1 MSTDTGSLPIVV
13 ATRATAPEGRLP
25 RRFVWLIG
33 AVATVLC
40 FVGSWIPSLWGD
52 EAASVLSAKRSI
64 PSLYQMIHHVDSVH
78 ATYYFGL
85 HWWVKVFGDSPF
97 SVRFPSAIAV
107 GLAAVALILLSER
120 LAGPRVAL
128 IAGIVFCLLPRATYM
143 GEEARSYAF
152 TAAVAAWALLVLV
165 DLLSGRRSGKKW
177 WIVYGALV
185 SFGIYLFLYLAL
197 FIVVHAIVVL
207 AARASRSMWLRWVVA
222 TAAAVAVA
230 APNIIVSILERGQ
243 VAFLAT
249 RNTTGFS
256 SLTVGLW
263 FTNWWIAVVAWALIL
278 VALGFWI
285 RRGVT
290 SRGVTSPG
298 VTSRGVTTS
307 DLASRGLAARG
318 PSVEVVAFAW
328 LLVPGG
334 ILLLSTL
341 IVADFSG
348 RYLSMS
354 APGAAMAMAIGI
366 DRLATRRL
374 GFGIAAT
381 ALVLAICAP
390 TYLAQRTPYAKNE
403 SDWAEV
409 SATIGAHASAGQAVV
424 FDESSRPSVS
434 PRLAYRTYP
443 AGFRGLVDVT
453 LQTPYWQASTWH
465 DRALTVTQA
474 LAAGRFTGHS
484 TVWLIEYAYPGHVDS
499 SGLAELQAAGYSVS
513 TSYRTHRSEII
524 ELTKAH

>member
-1 MSTDTGSLPIVV
+1 MSVDTGSLPIM
-13 ATRATAPEGRLP
+13 AALRSTSQGRLP
-25 RRFVWLIG
+25 RPFVWLIG

-152 TAAVAAWALLVLV
+152 TAAIAAWTLLVLV
-165 DLLSGRRSGKKW
+165 DLLSGRRSGTKW
-177 WIVYGALV
+177 WVVYGALV
-185 SFGIYLFLYLAL
+185 SLGIYLFLYLAL

-207 AARASRSMWLRWVVA
+207 AARVPRSLWVRWAIATGAAVVVA
-222 TAAAVAVA
+222 S
-230 APNIIVSILERGQ
+230 PNIIASILERGQ

-249 RNTTGFS
+249 RDTTGFS

-263 FTNWWIAVVAWALIL
+263 FTNWWIAVVAWALIV

-285 RRGVT
+285 RRAIMTRGASTPGRAIGDTVT
-290 SRGVTSPG
+290 GR
-298 VTSRGVTTS
+298 
-307 DLASRGLAARG
+307 
-318 PSVEVVAFAW
+318 PSAEVVAFAW

-366 DRLATRRL
+366 DRLATRRI

-381 ALVLAICAP
+381 ALVLAISAP

-409 SATIGAHASAGQAVV
+409 SATIGAHASPGQAVV

-453 LQTPYWQASTWH
+453 LKTPYWEASTWH
-465 DRALTVTQA
+465 DRALTVPQA

-499 SGLAELQAAGYSVS
+499 SGLAELQAAGYSVAK
-513 TSYRTHRSEII
+513 SYRTHRSEII
-524 ELTKAH
+524 ELTRAH